1 MENPLSCPGAPRVCV
16 RKPDT
21 NVVWNL
27 TDVKAARAPDY
38 LRQLPLFNEL
48 PSRAVN
54 RFCGLAASSNANVQT
69 KMLP

>member
-1 MENPLSCPGAPRVCV
+1 M
-16 RKPDT
+16 
-21 NVVWNL
+21 WNL